1 MSQPP
6 QGAGYFRAPK
16 KLESKD
22 EVIARVCAF
31 LAEELGKKQVD
42 NRSQEEKDMAA
53 DAWWEERGLR
63 RYESMLWRNNF
74 KASFSPVFIP
84 CGPMQPSRINDRDRD
99 YIGRYGHVRNN

>member
-31 LAEELGKKQVD
+31 LAEELGKKRVD
-42 NRSQEEKDMAA
+42 SRTSEQIQQAEDACWEARS
-53 DAWWEERGLR
+53 LR
-63 RYESMLWRNNF
+63 RYESQLWQNNLR
-74 KASFSPVFIP
+74 ASFYPTFIP
-84 CGPMQPSRINDRDRD
+84 CGPMKPSRINDRDRD
-99 YIGRYGHVRNN
+99 YIGRFGHVRND

>member
-31 LAEELGKKQVD
+31 LAEELGKKRVD
-42 NRSQEEKDMAA
+42 TRTPEQIQQAEDAYWEEK
-53 DAWWEERGLR
+53 GLR
-63 RYESMLWRNNF
+63 RYESQLWYSNLR
-74 KASFSPVFIP
+74 ASFFPIFEP
-84 CGPMQPSRINDRDRD
+84 CGPVRPSRTSDQFTN
-99 YIGRYGHVRNN
+99 YTGRFGHVRSD